1 MKPVRRLMDRL
12 QSVETQSQVVSG
24 KGNAKIAKSR
34 YSVQVNEVGSNI
46 DNMLKADPITLQDMT
61 EALQTTKPSSDQTL
75 QVRYEEWQ
83 HDYGSV

>member
-1 MKPVRRLMDRL
+1 MKPVRRLMERL
-12 QSVETQSQVVSG
+12 QSVDTQVSG
-24 KGNAKIAKSR
+24 KGNAKVSKSR
-34 YSVQVNEVGSNI
+34 YSIQVNEVGSNI

-75 QVRYEEWQ
+75 QVKYEEWQ

>member
-12 QSVETQSQVVSG
+12 QSVETQSQVSS
-24 KGNAKIAKSR
+24 KGNAKVAKSR

-83 HDYGSV
+83 NDYGSV